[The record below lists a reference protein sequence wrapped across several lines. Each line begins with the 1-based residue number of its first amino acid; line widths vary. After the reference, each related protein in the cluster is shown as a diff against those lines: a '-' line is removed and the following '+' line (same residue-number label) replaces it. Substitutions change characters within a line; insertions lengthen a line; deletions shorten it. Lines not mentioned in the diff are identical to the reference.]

1 MFLRKLGKRGVAMTE
16 YAVLLAFVAAI
27 GGSFAS
33 DNGLG
38 QSIMNAIT
46 GAKSAITD
54 AGSGQATGKHP
65 LKTTGLIDAVA
76 TALDLQTSIPYDF
89 ITAKL
94 GEGKQL
100 QAISFNNNGKVDG
113 IWYSEGD
120 VLKAL
125 DADTVKLYNGEW
137 KEGSP
142 SIQGEYWK
150 VWKDN
155 TTPPGGFKDYNA
167 DVGKS
172 GMFVAYDKYGN
183 VISNVNTSGLT
194 GSEIDNV
201 KNQSTN
207 IYLKKG
213 SSVVKYDFSDTDGFY
228 VKPIT

>member
-1 MFLRKLGKRGVAMTE
+1 MFLRKLGKRGAEMVE
-16 YAVLLAFVAAI
+16 YAIVLACIAAV
-27 GGSFAS
+27 GVGFYSSNDSKLTGVLDSLFG
-33 DNGLG
+33 NVRQVLGLE
-38 QSIMNAIT
+38 T
-46 GAKSAITD
+46 
-54 AGSGQATGKHP
+54 ATGKHP
-65 LKTTGLIDAVA
+65 LKTTGLSDDVA
-76 TALDLQTSIPYDF
+76 TALAYQTSIPYDF

-120 VLKAL
+120 VLRAL

-183 VISNVNTSGLT
+183 VVQNVNTSGLSGNEVT
-194 GSEIDNV
+194 NV
-201 KNQSTN
+201 QNKTTN
-207 IYLKKG
+207 IYLKENN
-213 SSVVKYDFSDTDGFY
+213 STIKYDFNDTDGFY
-228 VKPIT
+228 VKPTT